1 MAKNENPKI
10 RNDSTIMN
18 IRALALSL
26 LMLISAQAAT
36 AAAPKT
42 NAEKAG
48 AYIESLGHKAL
59 DILTKKTVSKE
70 IKQQTL
76 ENIFKDNVDFPW
88 VGRFVMGRFWR
99 TATPEQQT
107 RYIAA
112 YQTFLI
118 KHYASRFTEYTSG
131 SFKITGSNE
140 GEPNEYTVNMQIVAN
155 DASEPPIVIDYKVR
169 KEKASFKVFDIIVEG
184 VSLITTQRSEFA
196 SVLNSKGVDG
206 LTAMLESKSAAIAT
220 PAK

>member
-1 MAKNENPKI
+1 
-10 RNDSTIMN
+10 MN

-26 LMLISAQAAT
+26 LILFSAQTAMAT
-36 AAAPKT
+36 NAPK
-42 NAEKAG
+42 NDADKAG

-59 DILTKKTVSKE
+59 DVISKKDAAKE
-70 IKQQTL
+70 TKQQTL

-99 TATPEQQT
+99 PATPEQQT
-107 RYIAA
+107 RYLAA

-118 KHYASRFTEYTSG
+118 KHYTSRFTEYTSG
-131 SFKITGSNE
+131 SFKITGSSE
-140 GEPNEYTVNMQIVAN
+140 GEPNEYTVNMQIIAN
-155 DASEPPIVIDYKVR
+155 DASEPPILIDYKVR
-169 KEKASFKVFDIIVEG
+169 KDKTSFKVFDIIVEG
-184 VSLITTQRSEFA
+184 VSLITTQRSEFS

-206 LTAMLESKSAAIAT
+206 LTSMLEAKSVAAVA